1 MDIRTYFALANSF
14 LEAKQKNYNDFV
26 RYIHNNDLSFHS
38 AKELAQEFFLFLK
51 QEDYPLIN
59 SIQTNSKIFIGI
71 SFLIGFLLGV
81 IFFQKTINI
90 NLFLIISVVLPLFF
104 MIFSG
109 FRIVLYRFPLKKESL
124 FFERFLPKGLNI
136 QDEDTHVLK
145 VYSFL
150 VLQKAAIGYALGIL
164 LSTMFLFFVN
174 QVDFNYDNTYN
185 LSEVFEQQII
195 DFFSILWSWVS
206 PELVPDISN
215 IQHQRSTFAIFMLLS
230 ILLWNIFPR
239 ILLLF
244 IAYQKYLKAIDNALE
259 VKTKELRTILEN
271 SVAFISQPK
280 HTPMVQ
286 NMQKSQNRC
295 KELHGR
301 VVYKLFYEMEPL
313 EIDLNDK
320 ALEGK
325 IERSF
330 AVATFDMDEQEE
342 EKIIHQ
348 LENLV
353 IIFPSPQTLPDESF
367 KSFVKRILQNSHVIQ
382 IWIAVTIEQDH
393 EIKLALKTDPYY
405 DEWRYQINE
414 VLDDLRIRLYHE
426 R

>member
-280 HTPMVQ
+280 HTSMVQ